1 MTPAQDDEN
10 MRAGFGAALKLTE
23 EAVTMTIEERA
34 REYLRQCAPQLRK
47 REWYRIIAELIMQN
61 QHLLMDAV
69 RRYGNSNTNDEIIA
83 AVRQAIAESIERTA
97 P

>member
-34 REYLRQCAPQLRK
+34 REYLRQCAPQHLRAM
-47 REWYRIIAELIMQN
+47 AELIMQN

>member
-1 MTPAQDDEN
+1 M
-10 MRAGFGAALKLTE
+10 KLTE
-23 EAVTMTIEERA
+23 EALTKPIEERA
-34 REYLRQCAPQLRK
+34 REYLRQCAPQHRE
-47 REWYRIIAELIMQN
+47 REWYRIIAELIMQ